1 MPSGWETPGADEVWR
16 DTFDTY
22 PNLLQ
27 HLISIIKRYIIL
39 HVSVISVDE
48 SVSALHISVD

>member
-1 MPSGWETPGADEVWR
+1 MPSGWETPGVDEVWR

-48 SVSALHISVD
+48 SVSALHVSVD

>member
-1 MPSGWETPGADEVWR
+1 MPSGWETPGAEEVWR

-48 SVSALHISVD
+48 SVSALHVSVD